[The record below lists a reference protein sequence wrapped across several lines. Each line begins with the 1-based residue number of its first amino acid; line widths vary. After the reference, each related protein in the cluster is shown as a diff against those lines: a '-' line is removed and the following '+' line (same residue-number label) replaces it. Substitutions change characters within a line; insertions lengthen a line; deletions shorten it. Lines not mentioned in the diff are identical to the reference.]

1 MPHQASLAAIAHVIQ
16 LAVAPVFLISGVGA
30 LLTVFTN
37 RLSRIIDRARFL
49 AMAETRLPS
58 KVEELS
64 LLNRRAGLIHRSIT
78 LATTSALLISM
89 VIVFLFLGVFL
100 PLDVAA
106 IVVVLFV
113 GAMIALIAGLMTFLK
128 EVRLATFTLCLYP
141 AGLGAAQP
149 GGAQA
154 PAEKG

>member
-1 MPHQASLAAIAHVIQ
+1 MPPQASLTTVAHIIQ
-16 LAVAPVFLISGVGA
+16 LAVAPVFLISGVAA

-49 AMAETRLPS
+49 GMEEMRSSLML
-58 KVEELS
+58 EELHVLS
-64 LLNRRAGLIHRSIT
+64 RRARLIHRSIT